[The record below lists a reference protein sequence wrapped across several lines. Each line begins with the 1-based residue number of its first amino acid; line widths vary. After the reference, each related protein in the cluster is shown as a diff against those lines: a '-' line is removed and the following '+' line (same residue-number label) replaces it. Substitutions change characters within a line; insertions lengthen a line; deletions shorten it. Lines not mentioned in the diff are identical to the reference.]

1 MKRRLIAA
9 VVTAVLMLGASPLR
23 AHDNFRVIGTIS
35 KLQPTQLAV
44 TTREAGTVTISIDK
58 QTVVWREKKK
68 VPASELK
75 MGLSVVVD
83 AYGDSEEDLLALD
96 VTIVPPIAP
105 RPTKK

>member
-1 MKRRLIAA
+1 MRRLMAL
-9 VVTAVLMLGASPLR
+9 VTMAVLILGATSLS

-35 KLQPTQLAV
+35 KLQATQLDV
-44 TTREAGTVTISIDK
+44 KTKEAGTVSIAIDK
-58 QTVVWREKKK
+58 QTVVWRDKKK
-68 VPASELK
+68 IPASELK

>member
-1 MKRRLIAA
+1 MRRLIAL
-9 VVTAVLMLGASPLR
+9 VITAVLILGAAQLW

-35 KLQPTQLAV
+35 KLQATQVDVKTKDGA
-44 TTREAGTVTISIDK
+44 TVSIEIDK
-58 QTVVWREKKK
+58 QTLVWRDKKK
-68 VPASELK
+68 VPATELK

-105 RPTKK
+105 RPIKK

>member
-1 MKRRLIAA
+1 MRRLIAL
-9 VVTAVLMLGASPLR
+9 VITAVLMLGAARLW

-35 KLQPTQLAV
+35 KLQPTQL

>member
-1 MKRRLIAA
+1 MRWLIAL
-9 VVTAVLMLGASPLR
+9 VITAVLMLGVAPLW

-35 KLQPTQLAV
+35 KLQPTKLDV
-44 TTREAGTVTISIDK
+44 TTKEAGTLSIAIDK
-58 QTVVWREKKK
+58 QTVVWRDKKK

-83 AYGDSEEDLLALD
+83 AYGDSDEDLLALD

-105 RPTKK
+105 KPTKK